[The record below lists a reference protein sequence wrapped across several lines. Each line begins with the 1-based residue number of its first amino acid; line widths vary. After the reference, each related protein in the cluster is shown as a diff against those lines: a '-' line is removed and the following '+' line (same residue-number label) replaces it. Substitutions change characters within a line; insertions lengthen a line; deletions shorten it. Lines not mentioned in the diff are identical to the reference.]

1 MILGDSPKASAAL
14 TRRCMQHILRNEEKV
29 KPGNLSYEIQEAIA
43 NGNLP
48 SHIEDQLNAVREI
61 GNLAAHPTK
70 DQSTGQ
76 VLPVEPGE
84 AEWNLDVLEALF
96 DHYFVKPA
104 VAQKRRAAINQKL
117 QQAGR
122 KPI

>member
-1 MILGDSPKASAAL
+1 
-14 TRRCMQHILRNEEKV
+14 MQNILRNEEKV
-29 KPGNLSYEIQEAIA
+29 KPGDLSKEIQEAIA

-76 VLPVEPGE
+76 VLP
-84 AEWNLDVLEALF
+84 
-96 DHYFVKPA
+96 
-104 VAQKRRAAINQKL
+104 R
-117 QQAGR
+117 
-122 KPI
+122 

>member
-1 MILGDSPKASAAL
+1 
-14 TRRCMQHILRNEEKV
+14 MQNILRNEEKV

-61 GNLAAHPTK
+61 GDLGAYPTK

-76 VLPVEPGE
+76 VLPV
-84 AEWNLDVLEALF
+84 
-96 DHYFVKPA
+96 
-104 VAQKRRAAINQKL
+104 
-117 QQAGR
+117 
-122 KPI
+122 